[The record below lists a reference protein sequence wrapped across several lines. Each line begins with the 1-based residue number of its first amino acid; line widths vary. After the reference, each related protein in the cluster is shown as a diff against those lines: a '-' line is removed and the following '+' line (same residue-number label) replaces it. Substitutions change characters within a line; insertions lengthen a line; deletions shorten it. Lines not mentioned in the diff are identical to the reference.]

1 MFGRLTV
8 LWLHTAR
15 RSAARAPSVHVAY
28 VYDPASSQ
36 RNVSASAF
44 PDQLKA
50 SFMLQ

>member
-15 RSAARAPSVHVAY
+15 RSAARAPFVHVAY